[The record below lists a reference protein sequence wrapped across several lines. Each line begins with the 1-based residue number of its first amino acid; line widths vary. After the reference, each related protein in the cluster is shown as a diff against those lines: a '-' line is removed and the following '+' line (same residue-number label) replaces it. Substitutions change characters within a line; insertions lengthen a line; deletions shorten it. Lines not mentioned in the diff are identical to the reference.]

1 MWPGGAYSPH
11 WVCDVTEGSYHKR
24 STPTRHQKS
33 HLTTR
38 HNSGEPTHCSASLL
52 WELLV
57 LLLSLL
63 LILFTKRQEK
73 DPSASRS
80 GTSKFEVSTGIF
92 QKTVHLG
99 NPGNCT
105 VKDQEA
111 SPLTL
116 VQDLLFQMASFKGTS
131 QQGGHAQPSGGT
143 CLSGS
148 TNREDVGAALPRTAW
163 KPERA
168 LLVVGWWQQL
178 FLKPAEHYVSLHDCR
193 KLSWSGEPGDQGK
206 DCS

>member
-1 MWPGGAYSPH
+1 MWLGGAYCGFVMPQRGTVMRGSPL
-11 WVCDVTEGSYHKR
+11 VDIKKAALLPGTI
-24 STPTRHQKS
+24 Q
-33 HLTTR
+33 
-38 HNSGEPTHCSASLL
+38 GEPTHCLASLL

-73 DPSASRS
+73 DPCASRS
-80 GTSKFEVSTGIF
+80 GTSKFEVNTEIF

-99 NPGNCT
+99 NPGNCI
-105 VKDQEA
+105 VKVLEA

-116 VQDLLFQMASFKGTS
+116 VQDLLFQLASFKGTS
-131 QQGGHAQPSGGT
+131 QQDGHTQPSGGT
-143 CLSGS
+143 CPSGNMS
-148 TNREDVGAALPRTAW
+148 REDVDAALPRTAW
-163 KPERA
+163 KPEQA
-168 LLVVGWWQQL
+168 PLVAGWWQQL
-178 FLKPAEHYVSLHDCR
+178 FLKPAELYGSLHHCR